1 MATKAEQHR
10 ADQQVANRVPRAKKA
25 PPRRGPVDGA
35 RQGDNHNA
43 DLKGTALRNLKTA
56 PSHQKGGPALEDSES
71 GKPSRKSTRGSAGH
85 VKQATNLQR
94 REIRRTH
101 SSKAR
106 ALGARGH

>member
-1 MATKAEQHR
+1 MATKAEQFR
-10 ADQQVANRVPRAKKA
+10 AEQQAANRAPRARQPA
-25 PPRRGPVDGA
+25 PRRGPVDGA
-35 RQGDNHNA
+35 RNDNGA
-43 DLKGTALRNLKTA
+43 LKGTALRNLKTA
-56 PSHQKGGPALEDSES
+56 PSHLKGGPALEDSES

-106 ALGARGH
+106 ALGARGR

>member
-1 MATKAEQHR
+1 MATKAEQER
-10 ADQQVANRVPRAKKA
+10 AEQQRANRTPRPKQA
-25 PPRRGPVDGA
+25 PRRRGPVDA
-35 RQGDNHNA
+35 AKIGDNDNA
-43 DLKGTALRNLKTA
+43 GLKGTALRNLKTA
-56 PSHQKGGPALEDSES
+56 PTHQKGGPALEDSES

-106 ALGARGH
+106 AVAARAR

>member
-10 ADQQVANRVPRAKKA
+10 ADQQVANWAPRAKKA
-25 PPRRGPVDGA
+25 PPRRGPVDAVRNGHN
-35 RQGDNHNA
+35 QGSE
-43 DLKGTALRNLKTA
+43 LKGTALRNLKTA
-56 PSHQKGGPALEDSES
+56 PTHQKGGPALEDSES
-71 GKPSRKSTRGSAGH
+71 GTPSRKSTRGSSGR

-106 ALGARGH
+106 ALGARRR